1 LAGKPEGKIP
11 VGRSGSRWEDIVKMD
26 IKEIGGSSIES
37 IDLAQGRDK
46 CWVRVNA
53 VMKILVL

>member
-11 VGRSGSRWEDIVKMD
+11 LGRSGSRWEDIVKMD
-26 IKEIGGSSIES
+26 VKEIGGSSMEC
-37 IDLAQGRDK
+37 IDLDQGRDK
-46 CWVRVNA
+46 CWVHVNA

>member
-1 LAGKPEGKIP
+1 
-11 VGRSGSRWEDIVKMD
+11 MD